1 MFINVKY
8 VDFVEVRYLD
18 LLGLLVSSDKPVSLR
33 CTSLDTITM
42 WIQNQPDLNPSSL
55 HFLAHISH
63 KRLLTVFRNIQKVV
77 PILESTDAQRA
88 DQKHQNKKRPSGCN
102 LKPTNGAVALRR
114 FVA

>member
-1 MFINVKY
+1 
-8 VDFVEVRYLD
+8 
-18 LLGLLVSSDKPVSLR
+18 
-33 CTSLDTITM
+33 M
-42 WIQNQPDLNPSSL
+42 WIQNQPDLNPTSL

-88 DQKHQNKKRPSGCN
+88 DQKDQNRKRPSRCN
-102 LKPTNGAVALRR
+102 LEPTNGAVALRR